1 MQMETFW
8 VIVTTCGITTL
19 LQFLLSFEA
28 KKQLRKKIKDQ
39 DELNSKLLEQLKKAI
54 SHLENSNEYV
64 SIATTISSKLLDEL
78 KRQSPS

>member
-1 MQMETFW
+1 VKVL

-39 DELNSKLLEQLKKAI
+39 DEMNSKLLEQLKKAI
-54 SHLENSNEYV
+54 SLLKNSDECISMAT
-64 SIATTISSKLLDEL
+64 SISGKLLDEL
-78 KRQSPS
+78 KRQSLS